1 MNPLAILEELDFHPS
16 DHQMFFSPLR
26 HKVVGKI
33 KPKLTGGA
41 LFCFPVQWKGKFLAR
56 PYLGENMIIT

>member
-16 DHQMFFSPLR
+16 DPPDVFLSSQAQ
-26 HKVVGKI
+26 
-33 KPKLTGGA
+33 GGWKYKTKA
-41 LFCFPVQWKGKFLAR
+41 DSFVSLFNGKGKFLAR